1 MTSGEK
7 FVRMSSDHND
17 DARDIESQQTP
28 LLIAGDSKRDHWR
41 WIIPILLAR
50 RNLISR
56 ADKAKTKTD
65 CERQRDADLEQ
76 TEIVEILPSSPQV
89 LIDIHCDGT
98 NDSTDVSDVKL
109 QHANIAQIVKAKD
122 FGSLQRFG
130 GIPGIA
136 EALDTDLQKGIPGDE
151 EDLRSRCIINTLLKA
166 EAPARSFFKSLL
178 KSGNSYIILLLCV
191 SAAMSIAFGI
201 NEKGMRTGWHQ
212 GVIIILSI
220 IILVVVSLGRH
231 FLHKHSE
238 KHNPLRK
245 MQMEVDVLRG
255 GNSQKISISD
265 VVNGDIVLL
274 RRGYYVP
281 GDGLFISGECLE
293 LDDSLSTTDEQ
304 NPFLYYGAKVING
317 HGWML
322 VTSVGMNTALGEMM
336 SQVTQAPSKIKLL
349 YQINKVSIITQ
360 IIGLLVSILILV
372 VVFLRFRH
380 GKKHPDSGSPELG
393 NSSMKDLTDIMK
405 RIIMKPI
412 GNVSILITSLAM
424 LIVRIMEVVPLVVTL
439 AILYWHKKALSDRA
453 FAQEPLA
460 CVSMGS
466 VTTICTGNTGGLTRQ
481 ATKAFI
487 DADVNIILISE
498 EDVSVLEAIKLEC
511 GLLHIPESLV
521 VEGEVFRRWTDEE
534 RMLMVDNISVIGNS
548 LPSDKLLLVQCLKQ
562 KGHTVAMVG
571 ARANDTPAL
580 KEANLGITIGSWSS
594 ELARETSDIVVWDG
608 DFNSLLIICK
618 YGRCVYNN
626 IQKYIQ
632 FEVTMFLV
640 WALDTVITTVAFG
653 DAPITAIQWFWT
665 NLIVAFAGG
674 LGLLT
679 EPPRKELMEK
689 PPVKQTDPFITKAI
703 WRNIITQALF
713 QAAIL
718 VTFQFTSKSILHI
731 NNKEVRET
739 MVFNS
744 FVLCQVFNLINARK
758 PNRKNMFKGIHQNRW
773 FWVAVIVIVVQQVAF
788 IEIAHILVRSA
799 KLNGGQ
805 WGICVL
811 TGMLS
816 LLIDFAAKCI
826 STLFMYCL
834 TGSHLGS
841 AGMTF
846 SESASNL
853 ELPLFHTSVQIPQQN
868 HIPFH

>member
-1 MTSGEK
+1 MQKIMMTSGEE
-7 FVRMSSDHND
+7 FVRMGSDHDD
-17 DARDIESQQTP
+17 DARDIESEQTP

-65 CERQRDADLEQ
+65 SKRQRDADLEQ

-89 LIDIHCDGT
+89 WIEVHCDGT

-109 QHANIAQIVKAKD
+109 QHANIAQI
-122 FGSLQRFG
+122 L
-130 GIPGIA
+130 
-136 EALDTDLQKGIPGDE
+136 GDE
-151 EDLRSRCIINTLLKA
+151 EHLRSPCISNTLSKA
-166 EAPARSFFKSLL
+166 EAPARGFFKSLL
-178 KSGNSYIILLLCV
+178 KSRNSHIILLLCV
-191 SAAMSIAFGI
+191 SAAMSIGFGI
-201 NEKGMRTGWHQ
+201 NEKGLRTGWQQ
-212 GVIIILSI
+212 GVIIILAI
-220 IILVVVSLGRH
+220 IILVVVSLRRH

-245 MQMEVDVLRG
+245 MQM
-255 GNSQKISISD
+255 
-265 VVNGDIVLL
+265 
-274 RRGYYVP
+274 
-281 GDGLFISGECLE
+281 
-293 LDDSLSTTDEQ
+293 
-304 NPFLYYGAKVING
+304 
-317 HGWML
+317 
-322 VTSVGMNTALGEMM
+322 M
-336 SQVTQAPSKIKLL
+336 SQVTQAPNKIKLPS
-349 YQINKVSIITQ
+349 QIDKVSIITQ
-360 IIGLLVSILILV
+360 IIGLSVSILILV
-372 VVFLRFRH
+372 VVFLRFRL
-380 GKKHPDSGSPELG
+380 GKEHHDYGVPELERK
-393 NSSMKDLTDIMK
+393 SSMKDFMDIVK
-405 RIIMKPI
+405 RVIMKPS
-412 GNVSILITSLAM
+412 GNVSILTTSLAM
-424 LIVRIMEVVPLVVTL
+424 LVVRIMEELPLVVTL
-439 AILYWHKKALSDRA
+439 GILYWYKKALSDRA

-466 VTTICTGNTGGLTRQ
+466 VTTICTGKTGGLTRQ

-498 EDVSVLEAIKLEC
+498 EDVSVLEAIKIEC
-511 GLLHIPESLV
+511 GLLHNPERMA

-534 RMLMVDNISVIGNS
+534 RMVMVDNISVIGNS

-562 KGHTVAMVG
+562 KGHTVAMVE

-618 YGRCVYNN
+618 YGRCAYDN

-653 DAPITAIQWFWT
+653 DAPITTIQWFWA

-679 EPPRKELMEK
+679 EPPSKELMEK
-689 PPVKQTDPFITKAI
+689 PPVNQTDPFITKAI

-731 NNKEVRET
+731 NNKEVSET
-739 MVFNS
+739 MVFNI

-758 PNRKNMFKGIHQNRW
+758 PNRKNVFKGIHQNRW
-773 FWVAVIVIVVQQVAF
+773 FWVAVIVIVVPQVAF
-788 IEIAHILVRSA
+788 IEIAHILGGNA

-816 LLIDFAAKCI
+816 LLIDFTAKCI

-868 HIPFH
+868 HIPYH

>member
-1 MTSGEK
+1 MTSDEK
-7 FVRMSSDHND
+7 FVRMSSDHDD
-17 DARDIESQQTP
+17 DARDIESKQTSS
-28 LLIAGDSKRDHWR
+28 I
-41 WIIPILLAR
+41 
-50 RNLISR
+50 N
-56 ADKAKTKTD
+56 
-65 CERQRDADLEQ
+65 DLEQ
-76 TEIVEILPSSPQV
+76 SEIVEILPSSPQV
-89 LIDIHCDGT
+89 LIEVHCDGT
-98 NDSTDVSDVKL
+98 NDSTNVSDVKL
-109 QHANIAQIVKAKD
+109 QHANITQIVKAKD

-130 GIPGIA
+130 GIQGIA

-166 EAPARSFFKSLL
+166 EAPARGFFKSLL

-191 SAAMSIAFGI
+191 SAAMSIGFRI
-201 NEKGMRTGWHQ
+201 KEKSMRTGWQQ
-212 GVIIILSI
+212 GFLIILAI

-238 KHNPLRK
+238 EHNLLRK
-245 MQMEVDVLRG
+245 MEVDVLRG
-255 GNSQKISISD
+255 GNLQKRSISG

-274 RRGYYVP
+274 SRGHHVP

-293 LDDSLSTTDEQ
+293 LDVSLSTIDEH

-317 HGWML
+317 YGWML

-336 SQVTQAPSKIKLL
+336 SQVTQAPNKIKLPS
-349 YQINKVSIITQ
+349 QIDKVSIITQ
-360 IIGLLVSILILV
+360 IIGLSVSILIPV
-372 VVFLRFRH
+372 VVFLRFRL
-380 GKKHPDSGSPELG
+380 GKEYHDSGVPELEG
-393 NSSMKDLTDIMK
+393 KSSMEDLMDIVK
-405 RIIMKPI
+405 RVIMKPS
-412 GNVSILITSLAM
+412 GNVSILTTSLAM
-424 LIVRIMEVVPLVVTL
+424 LVIRITEEVPLVVTL
-439 AILYWHKKALSDRA
+439 AILYWYKKALSDRA

-498 EDVSVLEAIKLEC
+498 EDVSVLEAIKIEC
-511 GLLHIPESLV
+511 GLLHNPERLA
-521 VEGEVFRRWTDEE
+521 VEGEVLRRWTDEE

-571 ARANDTPAL
+571 ARTNDTPAL
-580 KEANLGITIGSWSS
+580 KEANLGITIERCWS
-594 ELARETSDIVVWDG
+594 SDIVVLDG

-618 YGRCVYNN
+618 YGRCANDN

-653 DAPITAIQWFWT
+653 DAPITAIQWFWA

-679 EPPRKELMEK
+679 EPPSKELMEK
-689 PPVKQTDPFITKAI
+689 PPVNQTDPFITKAI

-731 NNKEVRET
+731 NNKEVSET
-739 MVFNS
+739 MVFNI

-773 FWVAVIVIVVQQVAF
+773 FWVAVIVIVVPQVAF
-788 IEIAHILVRSA
+788 IEIAHILGGNA

-816 LLIDFAAKCI
+816 LLIDFTAKCI

-868 HIPFH
+868 HIPYH